1 MKKFVS
7 GMLAAAMALSL
18 AACSSSGS
26 SSAADGSSSA
36 STTEESSTAEST
48 GPPIHLGALGRR
60 TGDAAAYGTAVSTG
74 AEPAVNEINAAAGT
88 EVFALDFQDDESDSE
103 K

>member
-26 SSAADGSSSA
+26 SSAADDSSSA
-36 STTEESSTAEST
+36 ATTEESSTAEST
-48 GPPIHLGALGRR
+48 GIPIHLGGIGPL
-60 TGDAAAYGTAVSTG
+60 TGDNAAYGIAVSNG
-74 AEPAVNEINAAAGT
+74 AELAVNENNAAAGT
-88 EVFALDFQDDESDSE
+88 EVFTLDFPHA
-103 K
+103 